1 MISKQKQIGQ
11 LRRAILSA
19 MRDYRFRRGLMNL
32 ATNNRNIA
40 KGKFL
45 KLLRNAKDD
54 VFSINATFS
63 KEGLIEDVR
72 LVFDLRR
79 LLGEEYFYYFQTLDY
94 EVSDNRTW
102 NLNPGGY
109 TIDRW
114 LEAKIKNGTWI
125 GSTLVPYTRNYKNRE
140 SRTVFIDLNKPKD
153 RLRLSFA
160 IAKAIKQNNDITSKA
175 DYSGLIRQSL
185 EEILEYAFDDFLNE
199 VGINIYNEAE
209 VLLNEAF

>member
-63 KEGLIEDVR
+63 NEGLIEDVR
-72 LVFDLRR
+72 LIFDLGK
-79 LLGEEYFYYFQTLDY
+79 LLGNEYFYYFQTLDY
-94 EVSDNRTW
+94 EVSENRTW

>member
-40 KGKFL
+40 HGKFL
-45 KLLRNAKDD
+45 KLLRNATDD

-63 KEGLIEDVR
+63 NEGLIEDVR
-72 LVFDLRR
+72 LVFDLKA

-94 EVSDNRTW
+94 DVSANRNW

-160 IAKAIKQNNDITSKA
+160 IAKAIKQNNDISSQA